1 MGTDL
6 EKKINRL
13 EDIEAIKK
21 LKNMYC
27 YLADAGI
34 AGDETK
40 MDELVAHFTEDAWVD
55 FSEFGIHKGQKAI
68 EAFYKEIVARTLSY
82 SAHMVSNPMIEVD
95 NDTASGNWYVFVP
108 CTLRQ
113 SEKATWLQGKYEEEY
128 RKINGQWYWK
138 SMTARFDFITPFE
151 EGWVKTR
158 MVSI

>member
-1 MGTDL
+1 MDENL
-6 EKKINRL
+6 ENKIKVL

-21 LKNMYC
+21 LKHMYC

-55 FSEFGIHKGQKAI
+55 FSEFGIHKGKKAI
-68 EAFYKEIVARTLSY
+68 EAFYKEVVAQTLSY
-82 SAHMVSNPMIEVD
+82 SAHMVSNPIIEVD
-95 NDTASGNWYVFVP
+95 NEQARGKWYVFVP

-113 SEKATWLQGKYEEEY
+113 TGTPAWLQGKYEEVY

-138 SMTARFDFITPFE
+138 SMTARFDFISPFE
-151 EGWVKTR
+151 DGWVKNR